1 MRTLQ
6 DRSCFISRIP
16 CPHFRKRHLDKQT
29 KNPVWNGNLFA
40 IRHKKG
46 VIKMQNQSARILG
59 LVIFLITVAAPSKGF
74 AEGWTWGPF
83 SKSSPSRDSSPLY
96 SSKPTSAKSS
106 WLPTMKMP
114 RMPWSSNNQRV
125 SSYPRSSPSTW
136 KKVSTTS
143 KRWWNRTTEM
153 LDPYPDPKPTQ
164 YTTNNAESKKS
175 KSSWFSGWFSSKEP
189 EVPRTANDFLA
200 GEMVK

>member
-16 CPHFRKRHLDKQT
+16 CPHFRKRRLDKQT
-29 KNPVWNGNLFA
+29 KNPVWNGKLFA
-40 IRHKKG
+40 IRLKNW
-46 VIKMQNQSARILG
+46 VTKMQKQSARILG
-59 LVIFLITVAAPSKGF
+59 LVMFLITAAAPSTGF
-74 AEGWTWGPF
+74 ADGWTWGPF

-96 SSKPTSAKSS
+96 SSKPSSAKSS

-125 SSYPRSSPSTW
+125 SSYPRGNPSTW
-136 KKVSTTS
+136 KKVSNTS
-143 KRWWNRTTEM
+143 KRWWNKTTEM
-153 LDPYPDPKPTQ
+153 LDPYPDPKPST
-164 YTTNNAESKKS
+164 YTSNSESQKS

-189 EVPRTANDFLA
+189 EGVKTANEFFRQ
-200 GEMVK
+200 EMVK